1 MSNENRNVVED
12 STIRKLGPLLHA
24 RYHPYVELTPLRYF
38 RAIAQAGHMTRAAE
52 KLGVTQPALSA
63 MLRKLERE
71 TGTALVIRTG
81 RGVELTEAGRVF
93 LSHADDAVRS
103 ADQAIASVRQLLGLE
118 RGTLR
123 LGGGATAITYL
134 LPPIVSQLRRKHPGL
149 RFFVREAGSSVVAQS
164 VLSGELDVGIVTLPI
179 TLPGADDLVRVP
191 LVTDEFR
198 LIVPTTHRLRKGDS
212 FRWKDL
218 QGEPVV
224 AFEAGSAVRE
234 VIDRAARDN
243 GVTLDIVMELRS
255 IESIKQMVQAGI
267 GVGFVSR
274 FAVSE
279 REGLASRDS
288 RLTRQLALVRRRDR
302 EPSPAAAAF
311 EKAIAASVPRTR
323 AKERA

>member
-1 MSNENRNVVED
+1 MR
-12 STIRKLGPLLHA
+12 
-24 RYHPYVELTPLRYF
+24 VELTPLRYF
-38 RAIAQAGHMTRAAE
+38 RAIAQTAHMTRAAE
-52 KLGVTQPALSA
+52 RLGVTQPALSA
-63 MLRKLERE
+63 MLKKLERE
-71 TGTALVIRTG
+71 VGTDLVVRTG

-93 LSHADDAVRS
+93 LSHADDSVRS
-103 ADQAIASVRQLLGLE
+103 ADQAVASVRQLLGLE

-149 RFFVREAGSSVVAQS
+149 RFFVREAGSSAVAQS

-198 LIVPTTHRLRKGDS
+198 LIVPSTHRLRKSDS

-234 VIDRAARDN
+234 VIDRAAREN

-279 REGLASRDS
+279 REGLACRDT

-302 EPSPAAAAF
+302 EASPAAAAF
-311 EKAIAASVPRTR
+311 EKAIAASVPRSKG
-323 AKERA
+323 KEKA

>member
-1 MSNENRNVVED
+1 M
-12 STIRKLGPLLHA
+12 
-24 RYHPYVELTPLRYF
+24 RYHGSVELTPLRYF

-63 MLRKLERE
+63 MLKKLERE
-71 TGTALVIRTG
+71 VGTDLVVRTG
-81 RGVELTEAGRVF
+81 RGVELSEAGRVF
-93 LSHADDAVRS
+93 LTHADDSVRS
-103 ADQAIASVRQLLGLE
+103 ADQAVASVRQLLGLE

-134 LPPIVSQLRRKHPGL
+134 LPPVVSQLRRKHPGL
-149 RFFVREAGSSVVAQS
+149 RFFVREAGSSAVAQS

-198 LIVPTTHRLRKGDS
+198 LIVPTNHRLRKSDS

-234 VIDRAARDN
+234 VIDRAARDT

-279 REGLASRDS
+279 REGLACRDT
-288 RLTRQLALVRRRDR
+288 RLTRQLALIRRRDR
-302 EPSPAAAAF
+302 DPSPAAAAF
-311 EKAIAASVPRTR
+311 EKAIAASVPRTK